1 MSATPSPDPTPGAHA
16 AGSSTAAAS
25 GAASAAS
32 TAATT
37 AASAIAATSPGPEP
51 HALLCPYCG
60 TLQQPAPMCHAC
72 GGCFDAWSLKATQDD
87 MGAWFVRDSK
97 RPHFVGFS
105 QEALVAAIKA
115 GEIGMNAIVRGPTTR
130 QYWTIARRVPG
141 IAHLFGRCS
150 ACQAPVREDWPR
162 CGTCGA
168 EPPRIDDR
176 NFLGLP
182 PVERVAAPAD
192 ARADLSAFDVDSG
205 VFFVRVAPVIPA
217 VAAARLQTQI
227 VPATVAVSV
236 RGETDS
242 AAATD
247 AARATAAA
255 EPRAAHAVHPPH
267 LEAISS
273 RSALSPVNRAL
284 AERVRS
290 LERRNRFLFGIA
302 TISFLAAIAAVIASV
317 AQSERH
323 RSETDAKVNEA
334 VRAIRSEFERKTP
347 VVTPPSAELPPMPE
361 APAAPQP
368 GATPSP
374 SVTTPSAPR

>member
-1 MSATPSPDPTPGAHA
+1 MSATPSLDPTQGAH
-16 AGSSTAAAS
+16 
-25 GAASAAS
+25 GAAS
-32 TAATT
+32 
-37 AASAIAATSPGPEP
+37 PGAEP

-60 TLQQPAPMCHAC
+60 TLQQPAPVCHAC

-87 MGAWFVRDSK
+87 MGAWYVRDSK

-105 QEALVAAIKA
+105 QESLVAAIKA

-192 ARADLSAFDVDSG
+192 ARPDLSAFDVDSG

-217 VAAARLQTQI
+217 ASAARLQTQI
-227 VPATVAVSV
+227 VPAAAAVRV
-236 RGETDS
+236 RDEGEPATTAESTRAPSAS
-242 AAATD
+242 AASQS
-247 AARATAAA
+247 
-255 EPRAAHAVHPPH
+255 
-267 LEAISS
+267 EAISA

-284 AERVRS
+284 AERTRS
-290 LERRNRFLFGIA
+290 LERRNRLLFGIA
-302 TISFLAAIAAVIASV
+302 TISFLAAIGAVIATV

-323 RSETDAKVNEA
+323 RAETDARVAEA
-334 VRAIRSEFERKTP
+334 LRSVRAEFERKTP

-361 APAAPQP
+361 APVAPAA
-368 GATPSP
+368 G
-374 SVTTPSAPR
+374 VTAPSASR